1 MTDPDPCSCFKSV
14 PPVQSK
20 LGTGHDIV
28 TCDPEWFY
36 DDTQTSVR
44 GCKQVFGFCKRI
56 LKLVGPYMD
65 QCRCDCEALTTAAPG
80 RVKRD
85 LLLQL

>member
-14 PPVQSK
+14 PPVQS
-20 LGTGHDIV
+20 
-28 TCDPEWFY
+28 E
-36 DDTQTSVR
+36 
-44 GCKQVFGFCKRI
+44 CKEHAGIAYSEAQKDVKRCKKVFGKCTRI
-56 LKLVGPYMD
+56 MKLLGPYMD
-65 QCRCDCEALTTAAPG
+65 QCRCDCVALTTAAPG

>member
-14 PPVQSK
+14 PPVQYQCK
-20 LGTGHDIV
+20 
-28 TCDPEWFY
+28 PEVRY
-36 DDTQTSVR
+36 NETQKNLKR
-44 GCKQVFGFCKRI
+44 CKKVFGKCTRV

>member
-14 PPVQSK
+14 PPVQS
-20 LGTGHDIV
+20 D
-28 TCDPEWFY
+28 CNPEEY
-36 DDTQTSVR
+36 SRYSETQKNLKR
-44 GCKQVFGFCKRI
+44 CKKVFGKCTRTM
-56 LKLVGPYMD
+56 KLVGPYMD
-65 QCRCDCEALTTAAPG
+65 QCKCDCVALTTAAPG